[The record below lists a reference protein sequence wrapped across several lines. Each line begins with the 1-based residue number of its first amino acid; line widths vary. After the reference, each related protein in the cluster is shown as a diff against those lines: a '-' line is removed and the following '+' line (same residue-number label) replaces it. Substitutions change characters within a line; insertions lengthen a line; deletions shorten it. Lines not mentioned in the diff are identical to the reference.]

1 MTEMS
6 NTFVNIN
13 SKQRFVLLDGMR
25 GVAALGVMAF
35 HSLLPPRWYFLGFNT
50 FVDFFFVLS
59 GFVLAPALLN
69 VSAGSTKKFIVVR
82 LLRLFPMLIPI
93 FITLLI
99 MQQVPF
105 FRAARNLHVVTQEPL
120 VNYLGAFLLLQIFW
134 ASTIHL
140 NEPLWS
146 LSAEWFINL
155 FSIKFRPRHKNYI
168 MVFVGLIIE
177 IFGLYLNHKYNL
189 GWGVIS
195 YLIAIGRVM
204 VGFYLGIILRI
215 HLSNQSRQGS
225 MRILLMSLLLF
236 FANFL
241 LVGYS
246 DLFVLFA
253 SPMCWLIIREVAS
266 FNQSQISGSIRS
278 FFIYIGRISYGVYA
292 WHSVTGWIALPAF
305 ILKNS
310 PFTLTKFQENLFT
323 VIASI
328 LIVVIATEISIRLFE
343 TPIKRIAYKHLKI
356 LKG

>member
-1 MTEMS
+1 MS
-6 NTFVNIN
+6 EVGNTFEINN

-25 GVAALGVMAF
+25 GIAALGVMAY
-35 HSLLPPRWYFLGFNT
+35 HSLLPSRWYFEGFNT

-59 GFVLAPALLN
+59 GFVLAPTLLN

-99 MQQVPF
+99 MQQLSF
-105 FRAARNLHVVTQEPL
+105 FARNLHVLNQTPL

-140 NEPLWS
+140 NTPLWS

-155 FSIKFRPRHKNYI
+155 FSIKFRPNQKNFFI
-168 MVFVGLIIE
+168 VLVGLIIE
-177 IFGLYLNHKYNL
+177 IFGLYLNHKYHL

-195 YLIAIGRVM
+195 YLIAIGRVV

-215 HLSNQSRQGS
+215 HFGNQTRQGS
-225 MRILLMSLLLF
+225 IKIFLFSLLMFL
-236 FANFL
+236 ANFL
-241 LVGYS
+241 LFGYS

-253 SPMCWLIIREVAS
+253 SPICLLIVREVAS
-266 FNQSQISGSIRS
+266 FNQSQIPAVIRS
-278 FFIYIGRISYGVYA
+278 FCIYIGRISYGVYA
-292 WHSVTGWIALPAF
+292 WHSVTGSIALPAF
-305 ILKNS
+305 MLKYS
-310 PFTLTKFQENLFT
+310 PLTFTKFQENVLT
-323 VIASI
+323 VVASI

-343 TPIKRIAYKHLKI
+343 TPIKRIAYKHLMI

>member
-1 MTEMS
+1 
-6 NTFVNIN
+6 
-13 SKQRFVLLDGMR
+13 MR
-25 GVAALGVMAF
+25 GIAALGVMAY
-35 HSLLPPRWYFLGFNT
+35 HSLLPPRWYFEGFNT

-59 GFVLAPALLN
+59 GFVLAPTLLN

-93 FITLLI
+93 FITLLL
-99 MQQVPF
+99 MKQVSF
-105 FRAARNLHVVTQEPL
+105 FARNLHILSQTPL

-140 NEPLWS
+140 NTPLWS
-146 LSAEWFINL
+146 LSGEWFINL

-168 MVFVGLIIE
+168 MVLAGLFIE
-177 IFGLYLNHKYNL
+177 IIGLFLNHKYHL
-189 GWGVIS
+189 GWGVVS

-225 MRILLMSLLLF
+225 IRIFLISLLMFLS
-236 FANFL
+236 NFL
-241 LVGYS
+241 LFGYS

-253 SPMCWLIIREVAS
+253 SPICWLIVREVAS
-266 FNQSQISGSIRS
+266 FNQSQISGSLRS

-305 ILKNS
+305 ILKYS
-310 PFTLTKFQENLFT
+310 QLTLTKFQENLFT
-323 VIASI
+323 VTASI
-328 LIVVIATEISIRLFE
+328 LIVVVATEISIRLFE
-343 TPIKRIAYKHLKI
+343 TPIKRIAYKHLQI

>member
-1 MTEMS
+1 MS
-6 NTFVNIN
+6 EVGNTFEINN

-25 GVAALGVMAF
+25 GISALGVMAY
-35 HSLLPPRWYFLGFNT
+35 HSLLPSRWYFEGFNT

-59 GFVLAPALLN
+59 GFVLAPTLLN

-99 MQQVPF
+99 MQQVSF
-105 FRAARNLHVVTQEPL
+105 FARSLHVLNQTPL

-140 NEPLWS
+140 NSPLWS

-155 FSIKFRPRHKNYI
+155 FSIKFRPNQKNYI
-168 MVFVGLIIE
+168 MVLVGLLIE
-177 IFGLYLNHKYNL
+177 IFGLYLNHKYHL
-189 GWGVIS
+189 GWGVVS

-215 HLSNQSRQGS
+215 HLGNQTRQGS
-225 MRILLMSLLLF
+225 IKIFLFSLLMFL
-236 FANFL
+236 ANFL
-241 LVGYS
+241 LFGYS

-253 SPMCWLIIREVAS
+253 SPICWLIVREVAS
-266 FNQSQISGSIRS
+266 FNQSQIPVVIRS
-278 FFIYIGRISYGVYA
+278 FCIYIGRISYGVYA
-292 WHSVTGWIALPAF
+292 WHSVTGRIALPAF
-305 ILKNS
+305 MLKYC
-310 PFTLTKFQENLFT
+310 PLTFTKFQENVFT